1 MSIGTRR
8 AARAGRLDG
17 SRPDHYKWIALTN
30 TTLGVLLVAINE
42 SILIIALPAIFRGI
56 RLNPLVPSNSFY
68 LLWILLGF
76 MLVTAVL
83 VVTLGRIGDMY
94 GRVRMYNL
102 GFVIFTVFS
111 VLLSVNW
118 LHGAAGGTFI
128 IAMRIGQGIGGS
140 FLFANSSAILTDA
153 FPQNQRGLAL
163 GINNIAGIAGAF
175 IGLVVGGLLAPI
187 DWRLVFV
194 VSAPFGVIG
203 TLWAYLQLRDN
214 GVRTPARIDWWGN
227 VLFAVGLTL
236 LLVGITYGIQPYGTH
251 AMGWTSPKVLSE
263 IGGGVLLLIIFGIVE
278 SKVASPMF
286 QIGLF
291 RIRAFLAGNVASLLA
306 AIGRG
311 GLMFLFVIWL
321 QGIWLPLHGYSFS
334 QTPLWAGIYM
344 LPMTA
349 GFLLAG
355 PLSGILSDHY
365 GARPFATTGMVA
377 AALTFIGFDL
387 LPINFSYLPFALLM
401 LANGLAMGLFASPN
415 RAAIM
420 NSLPP
425 HQRGVGAGMAGVFQ
439 NAAMVLS
446 MGIFFS
452 LMISGIA
459 TRLPDALYQGLV
471 AQHVPVAVAARVS
484 HLPPI
489 TSMFAALLGYDPMQS
504 LLGSSV
510 LAALPAHSAAV
521 LSGRAFFPTLLS
533 GPFSSGLNVAF
544 TFGAIACALAAL
556 ASLLRGGKYVHG
568 VGTAMVGSIGNGSA
582 PALAV
587 AGAAVAGSVVPTVR
601 PDTGYVANGR
611 AAEGYEGNN
620 GGLRITAP
628 SFNGSSVQRVAVAQE
643 ESAGAGVRAY
653 ASPEI
658 VPRMDPVPMPGEASS
673 RVAVA
678 EGTRG
683 VIHGRVVD
691 TADQAIARA
700 LLTLVASDG
709 TQAGRT
715 AAGEDGSYSFES
727 LSPGDYTLIVT
738 AAGYAPLAE
747 ALDIRGGQATAR
759 ILCMLS
765 AGRISGRIRLA
776 RTHAPVVGARISVAE
791 ESGRILASTSSGE
804 DGRYELRGLHNGG
817 HVLTVESE
825 HYRPVTKAV
834 VLPLEAGAELDVE
847 LAGRGSL
854 AGVVRAPSGAP
865 LTEMIVTVTDAEG
878 RVVASVA
885 TDAAGHYAVSE
896 LEEGEYTVVAAGYPP
911 RALSV
916 PVTADQVADAD
927 VRIGEH
933 RS

>member
-1 MSIGTRR
+1 MEDSASIGTRR

-30 TTLGVLLVAINE
+30 TTLGVLLVSINE

-56 RLNPLVPSNSFY
+56 RLNPLVPGNSFY

-118 LHGAAGGTFI
+118 LHGSAGGTFI

-187 DWRLVFV
+187 DWRLVFI

-227 VLFAVGLTL
+227 ILFAVGLTL

-278 SKVASPMF
+278 SRVASPMF

-387 LPINFSYLPFALLM
+387 LPINFAYLPFALLM

-459 TRLPDALYQGLV
+459 TRLPDALYQGLL

-533 GPFSSGLNVAF
+533 GPFSSGLNIAF
-544 TFGAIACALAAL
+544 TFGAIACVLAAL

-568 VGTAMVGSIGNGSA
+568 AETAAVGNGTS
-582 PALAV
+582 PALAM
-587 AGAAVAGSVVPTVR
+587 AGASAAGSVVSTIR
-601 PDTGYVANGR
+601 PDAGYTLNGR
-611 AAEGYEGNN
+611 ARVAYDASS
-620 GGLRITAP
+620 GGGPTAMP
-628 SFNGSSVQRVAVAQE
+628 SLNGSSARQVAVAE
-643 ESAGAGVRAY
+643 HASVGGRAH
-653 ASPEI
+653 ASPDI
-658 VPRMDPVPMPGEASS
+658 VTGTDSVPMPSGVAS

-678 EGTRG
+678 ESTGG
-683 VIHGRVVD
+683 ILHGRVVSIE
-691 TADQAIARA
+691 DQAIAGA

-709 TQAGRT
+709 TQSGRT
-715 AAGEDGSYSFES
+715 ATGEDGSYSFES
-727 LSPGDYTLIVT
+727 LSQGDYTLIV
-738 AAGYAPLAE
+738 AAPGYAPLAE
-747 ALDIRGGQATAR
+747 ALEIRGGQSTER
-759 ILCMLS
+759 VFCMLR
-765 AGRISGRIRLA
+765 AGRIAGCIRLA
-776 RTHAPVVGARISVAE
+776 GSRAPVVGARVSVADA
-791 ESGRILASTSSGE
+791 SGRVIASTRSGK
-804 DGRYELRGLHNGG
+804 DGRYELRGLHSGD
-817 HVLTVESE
+817 HVITVESE

-834 VLPLEAGAELDVE
+834 TLPLPAGTEWDID

-854 AGVVRAPSGAP
+854 AGVVRAPSGTP
-865 LTEMIVTVTDAEG
+865 LAEMIVTVTDAEG
-878 RVVASVA
+878 RVVASAA
-885 TDAAGHYAVSE
+885 TDAEGRYAVSE
-896 LEEGEYTVVAAGYPP
+896 LEEGEYTVVATGYPP

-916 PVTADQVADAD
+916 PVTADCVAEAD
-927 VRIGEH
+927 VQIGGQH
-933 RS
+933 G